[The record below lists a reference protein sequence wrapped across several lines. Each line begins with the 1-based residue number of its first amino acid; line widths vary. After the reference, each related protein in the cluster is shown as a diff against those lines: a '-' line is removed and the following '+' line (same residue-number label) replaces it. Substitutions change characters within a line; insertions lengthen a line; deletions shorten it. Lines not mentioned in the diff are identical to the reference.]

1 MALRL
6 VPCAAEGDFAII
18 TDSERDS
25 INMKDYTYKTSG
37 VCARQIDFSIEDGK
51 LHNVRFTGGCPG
63 NTAAIGKLLEGAD
76 AKATMD
82 LLRGNQCGARGT
94 SCADQLSRGIEQAL
108 AGL

>member
-1 MALRL
+1 MR
-6 VPCAAEGDFAII
+6 
-18 TDSERDS
+18 
-25 INMKDYTYKTSG
+25 DYTYQPTG
-37 VCARQIDFSIEDGK
+37 VCARKIDFSIKDGK

-108 AGL
+108 ASL

>member
-1 MALRL
+1 
-6 VPCAAEGDFAII
+6 
-18 TDSERDS
+18 
-25 INMKDYTYKTSG
+25 MKDYVYKTSG
-37 VCARQIDFSIEDGK
+37 VCAKSVAFSIEDGK

-108 AGL
+108 SSL